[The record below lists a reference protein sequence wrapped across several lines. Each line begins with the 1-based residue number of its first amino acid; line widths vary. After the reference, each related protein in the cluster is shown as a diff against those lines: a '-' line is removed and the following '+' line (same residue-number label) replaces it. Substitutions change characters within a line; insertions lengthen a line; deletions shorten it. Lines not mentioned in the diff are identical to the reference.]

1 MAARVSDDSHAWE
14 RDPVR
19 VESMVDVNRARAIR
33 DIELLIE
40 AAGIAGDLERLRAI
54 ELQAAASGLLS
65 SLNGGYQNTLILA
78 RSDSPRPSAAT
89 TTEKN
94 IRHYVDEHEKREKKA
109 PAGRAGVVDE
119 LRRILA
125 SKDATE
131 SQKDGARRAL
141 ELFGEK
147 IDPKAITEGQ
157 RPMAIAADSLED
169 VRTFPAAVELAAT
182 IKSKLAQARELS
194 ALIRNPVFEVTQR
207 KVFQQDLD
215 ALMEEIKVLQKKLE
229 KAAGI
234 ESAEDRRIEADSKNP
249 RNPPVTWGNAPKD
262 NPFGEKALS
271 PHQLRA
277 LAKAD
282 QQFGGIGAADPAVT
296 FSRGVHSMDAVP
308 TPAQARAHAEQ
319 LRKAG
324 VL

>member
-1 MAARVSDDSHAWE
+1 
-14 RDPVR
+14 
-19 VESMVDVNRARAIR
+19 MVDVNRARAIR
-33 DIELLIE
+33 DLELLIE
-40 AAGIAGDLERLRAI
+40 AAGLAGDKERLRSI
-54 ELQAAASGLLS
+54 ELSAASAGLLS
-65 SLNGGYQNTLILA
+65 SLHSSYQHTLWCA
-78 RSDSPRPSAAT
+78 RADVSRPQATASAET

-94 IRHYVDEHEKREKKA
+94 IRHYIDEREKREEKA
-109 PAGRAGVVDE
+109 PAGRARVVDE

-194 ALIRNPVFEVTQR
+194 ALIRNPVFEITQR